1 MNLFGFLGQ
10 YPWLVYLSG
19 ALQVIFLI
27 HVVVTRRNFYW
38 IFILLIGSYLA
49 VLAYLFIEVLP
60 NLRGNARRVGA
71 NLQPA
76 LENLRPLE
84 TRIRDARERIEESD
98 TLSNRTDLAALLARA
113 GREAEAQD
121 ALQPLLSGIYADDP
135 LVLLTSAELA
145 LARRDPASAAALLGR
160 VDLKTSASIRTRTLT
175 LLAGAQAEQTQV
187 GEADATYQA
196 ALMGAT
202 SEEPRVRYAQF
213 LMAQNRPDEARAQL
227 GTLAR
232 TEKRAGGLYRS
243 QEREWFQLAGK
254 LRRELS

>member
-19 ALQVIFLI
+19 ALQIIFLI

-60 NLRGNARRVGA
+60 GLGGNARRVGA
-71 NLQPA
+71 GLQPA

-84 TRIRDARERIEESD
+84 TRIREARERIEESD

-113 GREAEAQD
+113 GREDEAQQ
-121 ALQPLLSGIYADDP
+121 ALQPLLNGIYADDP

-145 LARRDPASAAALLGR
+145 QARRDPASAAALLRR

-175 LLAGAQAEQTQV
+175 LLAAAQAEQAQFS
-187 GEADATYQA
+187 EAEATFQQA
-196 ALMGAT
+196 LIGAT

-213 LMAQNRPDEARAQL
+213 LMAQGRPDDAQREL
-227 GTLAR
+227 STLAR
-232 TEKRAGGLYRS
+232 TEKRASGLYRS
-243 QEREWFQLAGK
+243 QEREWFQLAGR
-254 LRRELS
+254 LRRELN

>member
-1 MNLFGFLGQ
+1 MNPLAFVSQ

-27 HVVVTRRNFYW
+27 HAVVTRRNFYW

-49 VLAYLFIEVLP
+49 VLAYLFIEILP
-60 NLRGNARRVGA
+60 GLRGNARRA
-71 NLQPA
+71 SATLQPA
-76 LENLRPLE
+76 FENLRPLE
-84 TRIRDARERIEESD
+84 TRIREAKERIEDSD

-113 GREAEAQD
+113 GREEEAQQ
-121 ALQPLLSGIYADDP
+121 ALQPLLKGIYADDP

-145 LARRDPASAAALLGR
+145 LARRDPASAAALLER

-175 LLAGAQAEQTQV
+175 LLARAQTEQTQFDQ
-187 GEADATYQA
+187 ADSTYLQ

-213 LMAQNRPDEARAQL
+213 LIAQGRPEDARQQL
-227 GTLAR
+227 DTLAR